1 MRRMYEMFTQDV
13 PQRLSDPAI
22 RKLFFITSDGGSNA
36 CPRDIT
42 LFMSIPTTN
51 YAIGSTK
58 KSDFP
63 TLFVLARNIKENT
76 KMYDNFPQF
85 VAELPALLYETCQVG
100 SHVVPTAKPANSST
114 SSTSDKDLSFNI
126 AGMMPGD
133 TRYFSF
139 NITEGS
145 TNNLKVTPKS
155 VDLKIY
161 ASFTNLYPSEV
172 SYDFK
177 TECKAG
183 VQCSLVVKHPAQIS
197 NAVCVQSA
205 QGTKQ
210 YSVAVM
216 ATGGTG
222 PDDLTANNI
231 VGTNNGGDYSASDH
245 NGTFNPSKKQVFVQA
260 RMGLSIGNVV
270 SRFLLVASLF
280 IV

>member
-1 MRRMYEMFTQDV
+1 MYERFTQDV
-13 PQRLSDPAI
+13 PQRLKDPAI
-22 RKLFFITSDGGSNA
+22 RKVFFITTDGENNA
-36 CPRDIT
+36 CTTDVN
-42 LFMSIPTTN
+42 LYLSIPTIN
-51 YAIGSTK
+51 FAIGSTK
-58 KSDFP
+58 NSDWK
-63 TLFVLARNIKENT
+63 TLLVIARYIEKNT
-76 KMYDNFPQF
+76 KMFDNFPQF
-85 VAELPALLYETCQVG
+85 AAELPALLYETCQVD
-100 SHVVPTAKPANSST
+100 SHVVPTAKPTNSST
-114 SSTSDKDLSFNI
+114 ISTSDKDLSFDI

-177 TECKAG
+177 TECNAG
-183 VQCSLVVKHPAQIS
+183 VQCSLVVKHPAQFS
-197 NAVCVQSA
+197 NAVCVKNA

-222 PDDLTANNI
+222 PDDLTANNF
-231 VGTNNGGDYSASDH
+231 VGSNKGGDYSASNL
-245 NGTFNPSKKQVFVQA
+245 NGTFNPAENQLVVQA
-260 RMGLSIGNVV
+260 RMGLAIRKVV
-270 SRFLLVASLF
+270 SRFLLLASLL